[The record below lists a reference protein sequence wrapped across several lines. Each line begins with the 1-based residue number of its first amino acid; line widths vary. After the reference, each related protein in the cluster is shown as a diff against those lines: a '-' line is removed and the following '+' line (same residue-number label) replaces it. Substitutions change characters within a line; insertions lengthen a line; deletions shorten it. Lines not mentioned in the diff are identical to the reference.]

1 MGGPSRPEFAILR
14 GMSHAQLAAAHPHH
28 PAHNADGYPAH
39 YGAQENPEGMAAIGS
54 VLGAM
59 VASGIIGNLVAA
71 VAIKMPVAE
80 VDVEVEDATQEEMQE
95 IMTAEYKGLTDAQKA
110 WFRKRHGIKAVFGT
124 VGSALGAYLGA
135 GPTTNRKAAAA
146 YAALGTGAV
155 RAINVAAALPVGLP
169 GYLTG
174 ALGAYYG
181 SQQR

>member
-1 MGGPSRPEFAILR
+1 MEAGVRYPL

-39 YGAQENPEGMAAIGS
+39 YGAQENPEGMAAVGS

-59 VASGIIGNLVAA
+59 VASGLIGNSVAHFA
-71 VAIKMPVAE
+71 VGLPTDE
-80 VDVEVEDATQEEMQE
+80 VEGEVEDATEEEMQE
-95 IMTAEYKGLTDAQKA
+95 IMQAEYKGLSDGMKA
-110 WFRKRHGIKAVFGT
+110 YLRKRHGIKMVFGT
-124 VGSALGAYLGA
+124 LGSALGAYLGA
-135 GPTTNRKAAAA
+135 GPTMNRNSAAL

-155 RAINVAAALPVGLP
+155 RALNVAIATPVGLP

-181 SQQR
+181 AKRP